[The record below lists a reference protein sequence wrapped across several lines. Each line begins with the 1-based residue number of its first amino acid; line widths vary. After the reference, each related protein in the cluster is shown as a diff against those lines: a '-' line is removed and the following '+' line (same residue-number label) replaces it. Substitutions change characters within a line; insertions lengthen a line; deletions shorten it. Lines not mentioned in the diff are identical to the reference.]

1 MPGDRILDVINRA
14 GGYTDEAYAEGI
26 VFLRKQVAK
35 KQKESFL
42 RSADELERTMINII
56 SSGQIPNITEFT
68 LAPLGQLIAR
78 LRSEEPIGRQVVNF
92 DYLTMK
98 SDISS
103 NIYAQDGDEIF
114 VPRRPDSLYIVGEVL
129 NSTTLK
135 YDPSNSVQD
144 YIRMAG
150 GLNDQA
156 DKDRMFIIYP
166 NGSAEIINNSLFRRN
181 SSIVPGSTI
190 VVSRDSRA
198 FDVYSVLEIVTP
210 VFADLATSAAAIAAI
225 SD

>member
-1 MPGDRILDVINRA
+1 M
-14 GGYTDEAYAEGI
+14 
-26 VFLRKQVAK
+26 
-35 KQKESFL
+35 
-42 RSADELERTMINII
+42 
-56 SSGQIPNITEFT
+56 
-68 LAPLGQLIAR
+68 IAR
-78 LRSEEPIGRQVVNF
+78 LRNEEPVGRQVVNF
-92 DYLTMK
+92 DYLTLK
-98 SDISS
+98 SDVSS

-114 VPRRPDSLYIVGEVL
+114 VPRRPESLYIVGEVL

-135 YDPSNSVQD
+135 YDPSNTVQD

-156 DKDRMFIIYP
+156 DKNRMFIIYP
-166 NGSAEIINNSLFRRN
+166 DGSAEIINNSLFRRN

-210 VFADLATSAAAIAAI
+210 IFADLATSAAAIAAI

>member
-1 MPGDRILDVINRA
+1 
-14 GGYTDEAYAEGI
+14 
-26 VFLRKQVAK
+26 
-35 KQKESFL
+35 
-42 RSADELERTMINII
+42 MINII

-103 NIYAQDGDEIF
+103 NIYAQDGDEMFIC
-114 VPRRPDSLYIVGEVL
+114 PRRPESLYIVGEVL

-181 SSIVPGSTI
+181 SSIVMEVRCS
-190 VVSRDSRA
+190 
-198 FDVYSVLEIVTP
+198 F
-210 VFADLATSAAAIAAI
+210 
-225 SD
+225 